1 MLANATVCGPSGFA
15 WTLGDDLGERF
26 RKVLDR
32 AATQRHALL
41 EEERSPSALVRRS
54 TIIVTLDDIRRK
66 RCAHPF
72 EVQR

>member
-41 EEERSPSALVRRS
+41 EEEPITFGSCPEVYDYSNTRRYS
-54 TIIVTLDDIRRK
+54 TQ
-66 RCAHPF
+66 
-72 EVQR
+72 EVCSSI